1 MLMKTL
7 NFVLALSVLL
17 VFPFAFTQSAR
28 AVSASPASGT
38 VARNNSFTVNLTATP
53 PAGSNAVQL
62 RLTIVGATITGYS
75 RPATNWIGISI
86 CGNGQ
91 DYDATHIC
99 VDLAKTSG
107 NITSGESLGTITLLA
122 GSSGTITITK
132 DSGNAY
138 SVGGTPQAN
147 TGVAAT
153 FTIGDT
159 TNLPNT
165 AIKLEG
171 NDLIILG
178 AIMIIGAAL
187 GWIGYEIYKMKHAN
201 LLLAKNIPDETTNQ
215 T

>member
-1 MLMKTL
+1 MRTL
-7 NFVLALSVLL
+7 HLTLALLIFL
-17 VFPFAFTQSAR
+17 ALPFALTQSVK

-38 VARNNSFTVNLTATP
+38 VARNTSFTVNLTATP
-53 PAGSNAVQL
+53 PAGATGVQV
-62 RLTIVGATITGYS
+62 RLTITGATVTGYT
-75 RPATNWIGISI
+75 RPTTNWIGLPT

-138 SVGGTPQAN
+138 SVGGSPQAN

-165 AIKLEG
+165 AITLEG
-171 NDLIILG
+171 KDLIIAG
-178 AIMIIGAAL
+178 AVMIIVAAL

-201 LLLAKNIPDETTNQ
+201 LLLAEAIPDEITDRS
-215 T
+215 